1 MLKIGVTGGLG
12 SGKTAVSQAFA
23 RLGATVIDT
32 DEISRALTAVDG
44 AALPMLREAFG
55 DSIFSADGSLNRK
68 ALRTLILND
77 SVAKSRLESI
87 LHPMILQEV
96 TNQLARVNDSFVMIV
111 VPLLVETG
119 AYDNILDRVLVV
131 DCDEA
136 TQVQRAL
143 ARGGWDKSEIRAMMA
158 KQASRQTRLKQAD
171 DVINNE
177 GGIEALTAQVA
188 VLNEKYRELARQSL

>member
-23 RLGATVIDT
+23 RLGVPVIDT
-32 DEISRALTAVDG
+32 DDISRALTSVEG
-44 AALPMLREAFG
+44 AALPRLREAFG

-68 ALRTLILND
+68 ALRALILND
-77 SVAKSRLESI
+77 SVAKSRLETI

-119 AYDNILDRVLVV
+119 AYDNIINRVLVV

-136 TQVQRAL
+136 TQVHRAL
-143 ARGGWDKSEIRAMMA
+143 ARGGWEESEIRAMMA
-158 KQASRQTRLKQAD
+158 AQASRQTRLKQAD
-171 DVINNE
+171 DVINND
-177 GGIEALTAQVA
+177 GGIDALTAQVA
-188 VLNEKYRELARQSL
+188 ALNEKYHALARQSL

>member
-1 MLKIGVTGGLG
+1 MLKIGLTGGLG

-23 RLGATVIDT
+23 RLGVPVIDT
-32 DEISRALTAVDG
+32 DEISRALTAVEG
-44 AALPMLREAFG
+44 AALPMLRESFG
-55 DSIFSADGSLNRK
+55 DSVFSADGSLNRY
-68 ALRTLILND
+68 ALRNLILND

-119 AYDNILDRVLVV
+119 AYDNIIDRVLVV
-131 DCDEA
+131 DCDEV

-143 ARGGWDKSEIRAMMA
+143 ARGGWEESEIRAMMA
-158 KQASRQTRLKQAD
+158 RQASRQVRLKQAD
-171 DVINNE
+171 DVINNDD
-177 GGIEALTAQVA
+177 GIDALTAQVDA
-188 VLNEKYRELARQSL
+188 LNEKYRELARQSL